1 MFLENKRLIA
11 LLTVASFSQMACY
24 NTYFIEKDELRK
36 LESQVDQQEVVV
48 VYGDCKSPASSA
60 AVGDG
65 TLDGSVWAQADE
77 DEGAQESAASDQ
89 TASGAAAASAG
100 EDQAAAARGCD
111 RVPVST
117 ANAVSVVSTDK
128 EHYRVTPFNFMM
140 SDQQLVSPE
149 YDLLLGLDEVQ
160 GAEVREFSTWKT
172 IATIAGVSAVA
183 IGTFVGISVMAPE
196 GKGFE

>member
-1 MFLENKRLIA
+1 MLLKNKRLIA
-11 LLTVASFSQMACY
+11 LLTVASFSQVACY

-48 VYGDCKSPASSA
+48 VYGDCNTPAGSA
-60 AVGDG
+60 ASAYGS
-65 TLDGSVWAQADE
+65 LDGSVWAQAD
-77 DEGAQESAASDQ
+77 DEGADESATD
-89 TASGAAAASAG
+89 AAAVSAG
-100 EDQAAAARGCD
+100 ADEAAAARGCD

-117 ANAVSVVSTDK
+117 ANAVSVLSVGDES
-128 EHYRVTPFNFMM
+128 HRVTPFNFMM

-149 YDLLLGLDEVQ
+149 YDLLLGLDEVE

-196 GKGFE
+196 GEGFE